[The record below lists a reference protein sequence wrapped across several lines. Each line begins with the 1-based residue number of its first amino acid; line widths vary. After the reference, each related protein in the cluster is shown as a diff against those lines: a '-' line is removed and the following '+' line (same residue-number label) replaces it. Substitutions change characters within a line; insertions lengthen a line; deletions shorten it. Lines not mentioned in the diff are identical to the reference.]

1 MQRKGKEKKDQR
13 KFLAQ
18 TFLNHRQMG
27 ESEAYY
33 RIFKHLHLSESNLK
47 SIYVA
52 TGFPENRLHFLR
64 KVKDILE
71 DGNEE
76 IEDPQQGDIQLPGKE
91 GKYRKT
97 VPIHEKYA
105 ARPDAL
111 ENMCLAQFATSF
123 DTISAKIG
131 KSINFSNNIYGQ
143 SKEKTIISW
152 NPEYEQILPTHIKL
166 KEDLGYMRLRKIP
179 AVLRIHKLKED
190 KNPHEYFYSQLLLY
204 RPWQSE
210 KELYEDDLDACIK
223 LYDEKDLKELSKNV
237 ISQKSKIEKTQDNL
251 FPHKNNVEAARA
263 VLENFA
269 NPRSIH
275 IGDELDPEN
284 EQMNEES
291 AKEGARE
298 NEEYVARHPG
308 DDISCFGDESS
319 SSPSKDIYKRIDISN
334 RKKDVTICK
343 KS

>member
-1 MQRKGKEKKDQR
+1 MSNKGKEKKDQR

-47 SIYVA
+47 SVYVA

-64 KVKDILE
+64 KVKDILG

-152 NPEYEQILPTHIKL
+152 NPEYE
-166 KEDLGYMRLRKIP
+166 
-179 AVLRIHKLKED
+179 
-190 KNPHEYFYSQLLLY
+190 
-204 RPWQSE
+204 
-210 KELYEDDLDACIK
+210 
-223 LYDEKDLKELSKNV
+223 
-237 ISQKSKIEKTQDNL
+237 
-251 FPHKNNVEAARA
+251 
-263 VLENFA
+263 
-269 NPRSIH
+269 
-275 IGDELDPEN
+275 
-284 EQMNEES
+284 
-291 AKEGARE
+291 
-298 NEEYVARHPG
+298 
-308 DDISCFGDESS
+308 
-319 SSPSKDIYKRIDISN
+319 
-334 RKKDVTICK
+334 
-343 KS
+343 